1 LMVIWSLQIW
11 RMQGSRRKPYLNG
24 NDNWN
29 HNNVPK

>member
-24 NDNWN
+24 NDNW
-29 HNNVPK
+29 KSQ